1 MDNWDK
7 KIEKNDDIFIIIKKI
22 YSNDKKSI

>member
-7 KIEKNDDIFIIIKKI
+7 KIEKNDDVFIIIKKI
-22 YSNDKKSI
+22 YGNAKKSI